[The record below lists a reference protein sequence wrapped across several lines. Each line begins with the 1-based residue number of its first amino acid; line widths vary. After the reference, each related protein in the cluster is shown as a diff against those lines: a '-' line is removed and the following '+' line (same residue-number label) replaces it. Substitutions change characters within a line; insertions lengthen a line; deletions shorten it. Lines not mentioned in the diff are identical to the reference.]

1 MQKEHTKPK
10 EWADYAFC
18 LIIGSVF
25 IYALTRTIFA
35 ATLIRLPQ
43 PTLVT
48 MGIASIILTSLV
60 FFNKVTRIISLVV
73 ITFLSLYILRL
84 FYISTYYDMHP
95 WIEHFHNLFL
105 MIGGSAPFDPALGRT
120 IAWVVSMLL
129 AALVVIFMFYK
140 FSFYILALTGASVF
154 VFSWGPGFAR
164 DERAFLLFL
173 FAFCVLLIRKMNGS
187 VSVAFRIAPLC
198 ALAIWIINV
207 QLPTNSDFFV
217 RRTINE
223 TLNLAME
230 NLSDR
235 MFELFNPTYF
245 SFQSTGFS
253 GAGGRLGGPVTLNNR
268 TVMDVAGPGG
278 IYLAGAV
285 SNTYTGYSW
294 IPTLEEGAINTH
306 GLPPGQFEM
315 LETAAALIRGATIAH
330 ERASISAAAFSGI
343 VTSYEHRDIF
353 MRDFSALGVVASNP
367 LAYYLHTYMPF
378 DTVAIS
384 MGRQRTGT
392 VFRPITAWGLEFTV
406 LGLDYLPVTAVLPT
420 GDKQTPG
427 LMSRNTAYQMQFL
440 NINPQLS
447 FVEYLLQQASTG
459 VYSRRENNDN
469 WWQNTTF
476 SGEVVGLVP
485 GAYSQ
490 RWLTDPRSFLWSETP
505 PTLVHID
512 DIVLGEH
519 DYIRS
524 RIRNHMSGI
533 ADYVDEIYVH
543 RSFESFER
551 IFIPL
556 EFGDIEEVASLSS
569 YYAYYNDESFQSG
582 TLRMELPG
590 VLAMDIHLYGDDVF
604 EVPDWFI
611 SAHGVEV
618 FAMPDWVVY
627 RYEDGERIYGRI
639 EFGDIITINEY
650 FPMVNYWQDSRI
662 STDALYFESITYFG
676 VEEMQ
681 ALVEMLSVASL
692 IGLHELQ
699 YIPREAYLL
708 HWLDMFAANILAEY
722 AYQVRQN
729 FMGVPATVPQRVHD
743 LTMQIVEDA
752 TTDFDRVMAIRD
764 FLLQFPYTLTPVD
777 VPRGVCFVDHFLF
790 EGREGYCTYFASAMA
805 IMARIAG
812 VPSRYVEGFVLPPS
826 RNQSDTIVVTNRMA
840 HAWVEVYLEGFGWLI
855 VEATPPYAGITSDVP
870 LPQGGEFTPGWTPTG
885 DRVGDPELEMYYL
898 MNYRIPGGG
907 FPTTGTMQEITE
919 EAPAARVHNVINLA
933 IALPVLIGVCILIYL
948 LIKFWYVIYAL
959 FKIRRLAPNQQ
970 VIAYFAGI
978 LDIVTYYT
986 TPLITGETPLAYGV
1000 HKGKRF
1006 AFKSDSVFFKD
1017 LIALYY
1023 KAKYSPHEITEA
1035 ERAVME
1041 EAYFDMVKLLRSQRL
1056 PFVFMY
1062 LRYIRR
1068 VGIVSTTLPSM
1079 TI

>member
-1 MQKEHTKPK
+1 MHKKITTLK
-10 EWADYAFC
+10 EWTDYAFC
-18 LIIGSVF
+18 LTIGSVF
-25 IYALTRTIFA
+25 LYALTRTIFA

-48 MGIASIILTSLV
+48 MGIASIILALIA
-60 FFNKVTRIISLVV
+60 FHNKVTRIISLVS
-73 ITFLSLYILRL
+73 ITLLSLYVLRL

-95 WIEHFHNLFL
+95 WIEHFHDLFL
-105 MIGGSAPFDPALGRT
+105 MVGGSAPFDPVLGRT
-120 IAWVVSMLL
+120 IAWGVSMLF
-129 AALVVIFMFYK
+129 ATLVVIFMFYK
-140 FSFYILALTGASVF
+140 FNFYILTLTGAVVF

-173 FAFCVLLIRKMNGS
+173 FTFCVLLIRKMNGS

-198 ALAIWIINV
+198 ALAIWIINA
-207 QLPTNSDFFV
+207 QLPTSSNFFV

-223 TLNLAME
+223 TINLAME

-268 TVMDVAGPGG
+268 SVMDVTGPGG

-294 IPTLEEGAINTH
+294 IPTLEESAINTH
-306 GLPPGQFEM
+306 GLTPGQFEM

-343 VTSYEHRDIF
+343 VTPYEHRNIF
-353 MRDFSALGVVASNP
+353 MRDFSALGVIATNP
-367 LAYYLHTYMPF
+367 FGYYLHTYMPF

-392 VFRPITAWGLEFTV
+392 VFRPITAWGLEFTM
-406 LGLDYLPVTAVLPT
+406 LGLDYLPVITVLPT
-420 GDKQTPG
+420 GDKQTPE

-447 FVEYLLQQASTG
+447 FMEYLLQQAG
-459 VYSRRENNDN
+459 AGAYNRRGNNDN
-469 WWQNTTF
+469 WWQNPTF
-476 SGEVVGLVP
+476 SGEIVGLVP
-485 GAYSQ
+485 GTYSQ
-490 RWLTDPRSFLWSETP
+490 RWLADPRGSLWGETP

-519 DYIRS
+519 DHIFPRVRNDMPGGGNYIE
-524 RIRNHMSGI
+524 GI
-533 ADYVDEIYVH
+533 YIH
-543 RSFESFER
+543 RSFEGFER

-556 EFGDIEEVASLSS
+556 EFEDTEEVASLSS
-569 YYAYYNDESFQSG
+569 YYGYYNDENFLSNTFRVEHLTGHMEFTVSG
-582 TLRMELPG
+582 DGVFVLPG
-590 VLAMDIHLYGDDVF
+590 
-604 EVPDWFI
+604 WFV
-611 SAHGVEV
+611 SMHGEEV
-618 FAMPDWVVY
+618 FAMPDWLVY

-639 EFGDIITINEY
+639 EIGDIITINEY
-650 FPMVNYWQDSRI
+650 SPMVDYWQDSRI
-662 STDALYFESITYFG
+662 SPEVLHFENIPYFG

-681 ALVEMLSVASL
+681 ALVEMLSAAS
-692 IGLHELQ
+692 IVGVHGLH

-708 HWLDMFAANILAEY
+708 HWLDMFATNILAEY
-722 AYQVRQN
+722 ARQVRQN
-729 FMGVPATVPQRVHD
+729 FMDVPATVPQRVHD
-743 LTMQIVEDA
+743 LTMLIVEDA
-752 TTDFDRVMAIRD
+752 TTDFDRVIAIRD
-764 FLLQFPYTLTPVD
+764 FLLQFPYTLTPAH

-790 EGREGYCTYFASAMA
+790 EGQEGYCTYFASAMA
-805 IMARIAG
+805 VMARIAG
-812 VPSRYVEGFVLPPS
+812 VPSRYVEGFVLPSS
-826 RNQSDTIVVTNRMA
+826 RTPADAITVTNRMA
-840 HAWVEVYLEGFGWLI
+840 HAWVEVYLEGFGWII
-855 VEATPPYAGITSDVP
+855 VEATPPYAGVDSYIP
-870 LPQGGEFTPGWTPTG
+870 QPQGGEFTPGWVPTG

-898 MNYRIPGGG
+898 MNYRIPGGE
-907 FPTTGTMQEITE
+907 FPTAGTTQEITE
-919 EAPAARVHNVINLA
+919 DTSAVRVHNVANLT
-933 IALPVLIGVCILIYL
+933 IVLPVLIGLCALIYL

-959 FKIRRLAPNQQ
+959 VKIRRLAPNQQ
-970 VIAYFAGI
+970 IIAYFAGI

-986 TPLITGETPLAYGV
+986 TPLIRGETPLAYGT

-1023 KAKYSPHEITEA
+1023 KAKYSPHEVSET
-1035 ERAVME
+1035 ERAIME
-1041 EAYFDMVKLLRSQRL
+1041 EAYFDMVKLLRSKRL
-1056 PFVFMY
+1056 PFIFMY

-1068 VGIVSTTLPSM
+1068 IGVVT
-1079 TI
+1079 